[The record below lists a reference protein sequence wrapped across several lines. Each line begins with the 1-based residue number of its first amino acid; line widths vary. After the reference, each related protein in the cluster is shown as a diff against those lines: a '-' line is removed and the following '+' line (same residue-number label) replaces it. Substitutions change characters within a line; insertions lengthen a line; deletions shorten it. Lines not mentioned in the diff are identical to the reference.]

1 MLVLSESASVDCCR
15 PLHSKN
21 KNNIGSDVT
30 KEAVSGDVNDVRNIG
45 STSNSYSAEDH
56 SKVRVLVEQQV
67 TTMAAG
73 PSRKGAGH

>member
-21 KNNIGSDVT
+21 TNNIGSDVT
-30 KEAVSGDVNDVRNIG
+30 KEAVSVSGDVNGVRNIG
-45 STSNSYSAEDH
+45 STSNSAEDH
-56 SKVRVLVEQQV
+56 SRVLVEQQQV